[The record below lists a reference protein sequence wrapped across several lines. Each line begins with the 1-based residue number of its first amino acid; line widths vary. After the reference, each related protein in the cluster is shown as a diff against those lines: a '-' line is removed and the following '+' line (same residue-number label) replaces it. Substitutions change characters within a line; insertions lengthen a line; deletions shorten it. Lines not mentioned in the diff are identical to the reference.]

1 MKNFLKLS
9 YIATA
14 AFIVCASITTT
25 TWASTYSIKAEL
37 QINHEQPIVSVF
49 EGQEG
54 KSITKY
60 FGNYRVTIKP
70 MAYGKQIA
78 RIESVI
84 EAKSK
89 FISNWQILSTPIV
102 ITKVGQPAVVAS
114 NDRNDPL
121 QYRITITPT
130 VKK

>member
-1 MKNFLKLS
+1 MKIISTATSILCSF
-9 YIATA
+9 IA
-14 AFIVCASITTT
+14 TT
-25 TWASTYSIKAEL
+25 TWASIYSIKAEL
-37 QINHEQPIVSVF
+37 QINNEQPIVSVF

-54 KSITKY
+54 KPITKY
-60 FGNYRVTIKP
+60 FGNYRVTVKP

-89 FISNWQILSTPIV
+89 FISDWQILYTPVV

-121 QYRITITPT
+121 QYKITITPT